1 MIDPLIWNAPIE
13 QLVPIPALG
22 FEIHARFGGFVMRC
36 LPIVLVLSALAATP
50 ALTQTKSGPPVTG
63 TIKSFDGTTVSLTG
77 NDGKS
82 FDVRM
87 TPATRILISVPRT
100 LADIKPGDF
109 IASAGTRGADG
120 MLRAN
125 EIRIFSAPAGEGQ
138 FPMTKPGQ
146 TMTNATVKQ
155 VITGATVKE
164 ISGGK
169 TTVIRL
175 TFRGSGAA
183 GSPNCTGRAADALG
197 GPGTGC
203 VGETEFEVPA
213 NVPVVAQVPAE
224 SSVLTAGVKANV
236 FIAQASDP
244 PTATRIIV
252 SK

>member
-1 MIDPLIWNAPIE
+1 MRLLIAATVI
-13 QLVPIPALG
+13 
-22 FEIHARFGGFVMRC
+22 
-36 LPIVLVLSALAATP
+36 ALAPATS
-50 ALTQTKSGPPVTG
+50 ASAQTASGPPVVG
-63 TIKSFDGTTVSLTG
+63 VIKSL
-77 NDGKS
+77 DGKTLS
-82 FDVRM
+82 LAAKDGQTSTVLLAP
-87 TPATRILISVPRT
+87 TTRIFVSVPRT

-109 IASAGTRGADG
+109 IASAGTRGADNV
-120 MLRAN
+120 LRAN
-125 EIRIFSAPAGEGQ
+125 EIRIFTAPGGEGQ

-164 ISGGK
+164 VSGGK

-175 TFRGSGAA
+175 TFRGSSPP
-183 GSPNCTGRAADALG
+183 GSPNCTGRAADAPG

-224 SSVLTAGVKANV
+224 SSVLTAGVKASV

-244 PTATRIIV
+244 STATRIIV

>member
-1 MIDPLIWNAPIE
+1 MRLLIA
-13 QLVPIPALG
+13 VTVGAAL
-22 FEIHARFGGFVMRC
+22 A
-36 LPIVLVLSALAATP
+36 AATP
-50 ALTQTKSGPPVTG
+50 APAQTSSGPPIAGV
-63 TIKSFDGTTVSLTG
+63 IKSFDGKTLSLTG
-77 NDGKS
+77 NDGQTS
-82 FDVRM
+82 TVVLA
-87 TPATRILISVPRT
+87 PATRIFVSVPRT

-120 MLRAN
+120 VLRAN

-164 ISGGK
+164 ISGGG

-175 TFRGSGAA
+175 TFRGAGPP
-183 GSPNCTGRAADALG
+183 GSPNCTGRAADSPG

-213 NVPVVAQVPAE
+213 NVPVVAQMPAKP
-224 SSVLTAGVKANV
+224 SVLTTGVKANV
-236 FIAQASDP
+236 VIAPASDP

-252 SK
+252 SR